1 LFTPCLLYYK
11 VDRNASLNEIIYQ
24 YYGVVNQKPRKSLP
38 DLGNRPA
45 IFLVRGI
52 KLILLTATVIK
63 QPIFSFYVKIKREI
77 KLGEKQNSQ
86 LNHESGLKRVN
97 FDFQLLFCPC
107 LT

>member
-38 DLGNRPA
+38 DLGNSPA

-52 KLILLTATVIK
+52 KLNFLTATVIK
-63 QPIFSFYVKIKREI
+63 QPIFGLYLKIRYEF
-77 KLGEKQNSQ
+77 KLGDKQNSHV
-86 LNHESGLKRVN
+86 NHESGLKRVN